1 MVSAESSTT
10 VFFSAAVSQIL
21 AREGHGAQTALA
33 KRAKISV
40 SYLNDLLAGRKPY
53 WPDKIKE
60 RVAQV
65 VGFSVSELLDIG
77 ETYVRDGVYW
87 PHGKD
92 VHGAPAFTAERTA
105 RIMQLAARDA
115 GISMESVLFTA
126 STVEMMLPQVLVE
139 YKARAL
145 TDAKLYG
152 QLFTFCAAICK
163 K

>member
-1 MVSAESSTT
+1 MVSAESTTT

-21 AREGHGAQTALA
+21 ARAGHGSQTALA
-33 KRAKISV
+33 KRAKISA
-40 SYLNDLLAGRKPY
+40 SYLNDLLSGRKPY
-53 WPDKIKE
+53 WPDRIKE
-60 RVAQV
+60 RVAHV
-65 VGFSVSELLDIG
+65 VGFSVSELLEIG
-77 ETYVRDGVYW
+77 ETYVRDGVFW
-87 PHGKD
+87 PHAKE
-92 VHGAPAFTAERTA
+92 VHGTSAFTAERMA

-115 GISMESVLFTA
+115 GLAMESVLFTA
-126 STVEMMLPQVLVE
+126 STVEMMFPQVLAE